1 VEAFVLTCLFPLFF
15 VCHVD
20 AQVIGILIANLLGKP
35 LGGAHSWRYLLGL
48 CLIPS
53 LLQMVM
59 AATLLE
65 SPLWLLG
72 KGGAKNRVHAEEVL
86 AALRGTDDVE
96 FDLEC
101 MEASVNDDEDLD
113 LDNEVDDGRLR
124 KSSSSSHNGQHHNN
138 HNGHHGNSN
147 KGSWADEEYQ
157 SRRASNSEDLF
168 GSDAPGSAL
177 EKGSIKR
184 LSAESRSPRSAAL
197 SPSRSPR
204 SVPSDSLWAPEVR
217 RPLLIGLGLQ
227 LVQQFSGINAVFFY
241 STAFFASA
249 RMSDPWLGSVLAST
263 VNVLATGISIYL
275 IERMGRRKL
284 LLISTAGMMFSCAA
298 LTVALMAM
306 QPPSAGASPSASPVT
321 SGAEAAYSGSGGAHT
336 SGANFVPAWWVGPMS
351 VGMILV
357 FVSFFEVGLGPIP
370 WLIGAEIFPNRIRS
384 KAMGLSS
391 TLNWLSNFAVG
402 LSFPSLS
409 LALGPLSFVP
419 FGVVLALAFV
429 LQYLFV
435 PETQGKS
442 LEEIQEEFLEAA
454 GLAGHGGSG
463 GGEYDED
470 QDIEYGDEEEGFG
483 DATPSRLVGGLSDES
498 AEEHEE
504 DYQQQQ
510 QQKQH
515 PSRGA
520 SDTPATP
527 IPEGVEDGAAGSSDD
542 FLIAPSG
549 GGGHDGGRRR
559 GHSSSSDGY
568 DDDQA
573 QR

>member
-1 VEAFVLTCLFPLFF
+1 
-15 VCHVD
+15 
-20 AQVIGILIANLLGKP
+20 
-35 LGGAHSWRYLLGL
+35 
-48 CLIPS
+48 
-53 LLQMVM
+53 
-59 AATLLE
+59 
-65 SPLWLLG
+65 
-72 KGGAKNRVHAEEVL
+72 
-86 AALRGTDDVE
+86 
-96 FDLEC
+96 
-101 MEASVNDDEDLD
+101 
-113 LDNEVDDGRLR
+113 
-124 KSSSSSHNGQHHNN
+124 
-138 HNGHHGNSN
+138 
-147 KGSWADEEYQ
+147 
-157 SRRASNSEDLF
+157 
-168 GSDAPGSAL
+168 
-177 EKGSIKR
+177 
-184 LSAESRSPRSAAL
+184 
-197 SPSRSPR
+197 
-204 SVPSDSLWAPEVR
+204 
-217 RPLLIGLGLQ
+217 
-227 LVQQFSGINAVFFY
+227 
-241 STAFFASA
+241 
-249 RMSDPWLGSVLAST
+249 
-263 VNVLATGISIYL
+263 
-275 IERMGRRKL
+275 
-284 LLISTAGMMFSCAA
+284 
-298 LTVALMAM
+298 
-306 QPPSAGASPSASPVT
+306 
-321 SGAEAAYSGSGGAHT
+321 
-336 SGANFVPAWWVGPMS
+336 
-351 VGMILV
+351 MILV

-454 GLAGHGGSG
+454 GLAAHGGG

-483 DATPSRLVGGLSDES
+483 DATTPSRLVGGLSDES

-504 DYQQQQ
+504 DYQQYQQQQ

-542 FLIAPSG
+542 FLLAPG
-549 GGGHDGGRRR
+549 VGGGHDGGRRR
-559 GHSSSSDGY
+559 GHSSSGDDY
-568 DDDQA
+568 DDQA